1 MKKAWHVTTAIHN
14 SRYSKRL
21 FAYKIKTAAAIW
33 LSEKDE
39 IILTKTIADIVK
51 NDNLNVVEY
60 NICGDHMHLLL
71 VCEKEKL
78 SKIVGKIKAVSSRK
92 CNTTRGHVPL
102 EGISSPGNS
111 NPQRVVPLSRH
122 VPLSEGISSLGN
134 SNPHRVVP
142 LPDTGSGT
150 RTKKKYNALWTQKF
164 GRSEIKT
171 ETYLNNT
178 IKYIRNNRI
187 KHKLPKSEE
196 IEKIKKEF
204 LCTKEHAFRTEYNAR
219 QT

>member
-1 MKKAWHVTTAIHN
+1 MKKAWHVTTATHN
-14 SRYSKRL
+14 SRYSQRMSD
-21 FAYKIKTAAAIW
+21 YNVKTDETIW

-39 IILTKTIADIVK
+39 IVITKTIADIVK
-51 NDNLNVVEY
+51 NDNLNIVEY

-71 VCEKEKL
+71 ICEEEKL

-102 EGISSPGNS
+102 SESISVPEDS
-111 NPQRVVPLSRH
+111 NPQRVVPSSENVPLSDTTTDPDTTATTRGH
-122 VPLSEGISSLGN
+122 VPLS
-134 SNPHRVVP
+134 
-142 LPDTGSGT
+142 GT
-150 RTKKKYNALWTQKF
+150 STKKKYNALWTQKF
-164 GRSEIKT
+164 GKSEIKT

-187 KHKLPKSEE
+187 KHELPKSKE

-204 LCTKEHAFRTEYNAR
+204 LCTKEHAFRTEYNGK
-219 QT
+219 